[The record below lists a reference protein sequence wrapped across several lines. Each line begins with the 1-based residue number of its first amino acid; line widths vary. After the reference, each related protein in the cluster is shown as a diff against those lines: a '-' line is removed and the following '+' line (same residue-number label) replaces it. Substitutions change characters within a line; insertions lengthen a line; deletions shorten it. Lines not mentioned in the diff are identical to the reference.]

1 MTASSGTLRPQHPS
15 IVHALLSGGDRGTA
29 AASTVILAERAAAR
43 HDDEIRWRHDDLV
56 SAAGRAAA
64 GLAADGV
71 RRGDRVLLCLPT
83 SAEFVT
89 AFFGALSLGAV
100 PTAIATPGG
109 FGAAEIFLDRFT
121 RLLAYLEP
129 AAVVSTPA
137 VLTTLPVPASV
148 ATIDASALHA
158 LAGTPGA
165 PALAPHLPAPED
177 LAFIQAT
184 SGSTGTP
191 KGVQVTHA
199 NLAANCEQIA
209 RAAAIG
215 PGDTWVGWLPLHHDM
230 GLIGGFLTPLFRGID
245 AVLIPP
251 NRFLRHPADWLRA
264 VHRHHGTVTAAPNFA
279 YGYAAARIADGEL
292 DGVDL
297 SAWRFLFCGAEP
309 IHPPTVRRFVDR
321 FGRWGLPPDALVP
334 CYGLAEASLAVT
346 VSDPRAPIAFDS
358 VSRRGLA
365 EDGVAVDVPAGDGD
379 ALDIVDC
386 GAPVTG
392 TEVRVVD
399 ENGTPCGANLL
410 GRVQFRGPSTTP
422 GYFRL
427 PEATAATRT
436 QGWWD
441 TGDIGYL
448 RDGRLRITGRRKDL
462 IIIRGANYLPTDF
475 EVAAEQVPGVRPG
488 GVVALGRTDADAG
501 SEQLH
506 LIVES
511 AVARTEHDALA
522 RAVRAAVSKRT
533 GVLAAG
539 VRIVAPRSI
548 PKTTSGKV
556 QRAAARRLLDGDA
569 DELVGAVRGGDVAR

>member
-1 MTASSGTLRPQHPS
+1 MTTPSGALRPQHPS
-15 IVHALLSGGDRGTA
+15 IVHALLSGGERGTA
-29 AASTVILAERAAAR
+29 AASTVILPERAAR
-43 HDDEIRWRHDDLV
+43 DDDEIRWRHDDLA

-64 GLAADGV
+64 GLAAEGV

-89 AFFGALSLGAV
+89 AFFGALLLGAV

-109 FGAAEIFLDRFT
+109 FGAADLFLDRCT

-129 AAVVSTPA
+129 TAVVSTSA
-137 VLTTLPVPASV
+137 VLTTLPLPASV
-148 ATIDASALHA
+148 APIDASALYG
-158 LAGTPGA
+158 LARTPNA
-165 PALAPHLPAPED
+165 PALPPRLPAPD
-177 LAFIQAT
+177 DVAFIQAT

-209 RAAAIG
+209 VAAAIG

-230 GLIGGFLTPLFRGID
+230 GLIGGFLTPLFRGVD
-245 AVLIPP
+245 AVVMPSS
-251 NRFLRHPADWLRA
+251 RFLRHPADWLRA
-264 VHRHHGTVTAAPNFA
+264 ASRHRGTLTAAPNFA

-321 FGRWGLPPDALVP
+321 FGAWGLSADALVP

-346 VSDPRAPIAFDS
+346 VSDPRAPIGFDS
-358 VSRRGLA
+358 VSRRALA
-365 EDGVAVDVPAGDGD
+365 EEGVAVDVPPGDGD

-386 GAPVTG
+386 GAPVVG

-399 ENGTPCGANLL
+399 EDGTPRGAHLV

-427 PEATAATRT
+427 PDATAATRAED
-436 QGWWD
+436 WWD

-448 RDGRLRITGRRKDL
+448 RDGRLRITGRGKDL

-488 GVVALGRTDADAG
+488 GVVAVGRPDADGG
-501 SEQLH
+501 SEELH
-506 LIVES
+506 LIVET

-539 VRIVAPRSI
+539 VRIVAPRTI

-556 QRAAARRLLDGDA
+556 QRIAARRLLDGDA
-569 DELVGAVRGGDVAR
+569 GELVGVGRGGDVVR